1 MTEGRKD
8 SILAVDFG
16 SVNTRVLLF
25 DVVDG
30 EYALVA
36 QRRGKTSID
45 APADDVVVGLT
56 KILRD
61 LSSAT
66 DRRFLDEAGELIKP
80 EQSERIGLDY
90 CITTA
95 SAGQPI
101 KVVLI
106 GLLPDKGI
114 GSARRAIVPFYADA
128 VAEIHLEDGL
138 SDMARLN
145 RIVDSRPDL
154 IFISGGTDGG
164 ARAAMAN
171 MLELAR
177 QAIAAI
183 QPGNRPTVLYAGN
196 KDLAASARETLGQL
210 VEVMTAPN
218 IRPTPHREA
227 IEPTQALLSRFY
239 NEFRRRAGSSYQNIA
254 AVSDTGILPSARGFE
269 LMTAFFA
276 RMLEAGV
283 LSVDIGGAKSALSIA
298 LGEGRR
304 SALRTDIGMAQS
316 AANTL
321 ELAGEEAIK
330 AWLPF
335 HPRKG
340 ELAGYAVKKSLRSV
354 NKPLDMRER
363 YIEFA
368 LLRACIQLLL
378 DDANQPGDENASRI
392 DLSRLG
398 LIVAG
403 GATLAGSGQGAL
415 DMMLLS
421 DALPIKAVTQVMSD
435 RHGALPA
442 LGALAPT
449 NPSAVVQLLQSGV
462 VEHVGS
468 LIKATG
474 GAVPGKVA
482 MKISVEMPSGDI
494 IGREIL
500 VGDVWHLPVPAGSSA
515 DISLQTG
522 RGIRVGDKRRLRLR
536 LRGGRG
542 GILFD
547 ARLSAMSAAESIT
560 ERAVNMLRWFAA
572 VTGED
577 QPVMIPESWLVAP
590 DADDSLEAT

>member
-36 QRRGKTSID
+36 QRQGKTSID
-45 APADDVVVGLT
+45 APSDDVRVGMT

-66 DRRFLDEAGELIKP
+66 DRRFLDEDGELIKP
-80 EQSERIGLDY
+80 EQSERIGIDY

-101 KVVLI
+101 RVVLI

-114 GSARRAIVPFYADA
+114 GSARRAIVPFYTDA
-128 VAEIHLEDGL
+128 VAEIHLDDGL

-154 IFISGGTDGG
+154 IFVSGGTDGG
-164 ARAAMAN
+164 ARAAMGN

-177 QAIAAI
+177 EAIAAI

-227 IEPTQALLSRFY
+227 IEPTQVVLSRFY

-254 AVSDTGILPSARGFE
+254 AVSDTGILPTARGFE
-269 LMTAFFA
+269 MMTAFFA
-276 RMLEAGV
+276 RMLDTGV
-283 LSVDIGGAKSALSIA
+283 LSVDIGGAKSTLSIA

-304 SALRTDIGMAQS
+304 SALRTDIGMGQS

-340 ELAGYAVKKSLRSV
+340 ELAGYAVKKGLRSV
-354 NKPLDMRER
+354 NMPLDMRER

-378 DDANQPGDENASRI
+378 DDANRSGDESESRI
-392 DLSRLG
+392 ALARLG

-403 GATLAGSGQGAL
+403 GATMAGSGQGAL

-421 DALPIKAVTQVMSD
+421 DALPIRGVAQVMSD

-474 GAVPGKVA
+474 TAALGKVA
-482 MKISVEMPSGDI
+482 MKISIKMPSGEI

-515 DISLQTG
+515 DISLQMG
-522 RGIRVGDKRRLRLR
+522 RGVRVGDKRRVRLR

-577 QPVMIPESWLVAP
+577 QPVMIPESWLATP
-590 DADDSLEAT
+590 DADDSFEAT